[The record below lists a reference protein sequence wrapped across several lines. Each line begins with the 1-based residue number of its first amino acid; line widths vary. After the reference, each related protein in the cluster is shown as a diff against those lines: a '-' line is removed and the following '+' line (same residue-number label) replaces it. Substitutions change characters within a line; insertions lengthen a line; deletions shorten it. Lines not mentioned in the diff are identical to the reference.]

1 MYQHSKRNYF
11 LSSPN
16 TIIRMILSHSSP
28 LVNNLKFRGQLQL
41 EQRIAERFLLGI
53 TPFRTALFAHGTG
66 GTRNMMTGLIQ
77 EGDGVIDVGV
87 VEVIDGGEGSV
98 GKDVREGIEVGRG

>member
-1 MYQHSKRNYF
+1 
-11 LSSPN
+11 
-16 TIIRMILSHSSP
+16 MILSHSSP

-53 TPFRTALFAHGTG
+53 TPFRTTALFAHGTG
-66 GTRNMMTGLIQ
+66 GTRDMMTGLIQ

-87 VEVIDGGEGSV
+87 VEVIDGGEGGV
-98 GKDVREGIEVGRG
+98 GKDVREGIKVGRGE